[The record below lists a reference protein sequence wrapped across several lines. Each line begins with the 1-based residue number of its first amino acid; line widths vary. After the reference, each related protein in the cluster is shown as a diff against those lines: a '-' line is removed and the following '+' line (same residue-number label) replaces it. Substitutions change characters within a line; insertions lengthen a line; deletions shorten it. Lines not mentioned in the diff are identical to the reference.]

1 MEYLYKIFE
10 IGIILFF
17 VYMLV
22 KFFRCKFGKCDI
34 KWEKMINVIDTNSIN
49 TVSQLIQLSVA
60 PVFLLAGVAGLLNVF
75 TGRLSRI
82 IDKVDKLDKYEDE
95 NQNLFKDEKT
105 ILKMTQRRKFLTM
118 RMRNTNLAILFAT
131 STGLLISLVIVT
143 MFLSA
148 IFEFKDSIF
157 IATLFIF
164 AMISLIISLL
174 LFLREIFYTTSFIRT
189 KQSYVP

>member
-1 MEYLYKIFE
+1 
-10 IGIILFF
+10 
-17 VYMLV
+17 
-22 KFFRCKFGKCDI
+22 
-34 KWEKMINVIDTNSIN
+34 MITTIDANSIN

-82 IDKVDKLDKYEDE
+82 IDKLDKLDKYEDE
-95 NQNLFKDEKT
+95 NQNLLKDEESISKT
-105 ILKMTQRRKFLTM
+105 IQRRKFLTM

-131 STGLLISLVIVT
+131 CTGLLVAMVIVT

-157 IATLFIF
+157 IATLFIT
-164 AMISLIISLL
+164 AMLCLIISLI
-174 LFLREIFYTTSFIRT
+174 LFLKEIFVTTAFIKT
-189 KQSYVP
+189 KMSYIP

>member
-1 MEYLYKIFE
+1 MIS
-10 IGIILFF
+10 IL
-17 VYMLV
+17 
-22 KFFRCKFGKCDI
+22 
-34 KWEKMINVIDTNSIN
+34 DTNN
-49 TVSQLIQLSVA
+49 VKDVSQLIQLAVA

-95 NQNLFKDEKT
+95 NQNLLKDEES
-105 ILKMTQRRKFLTM
+105 ILKITQRRKFLTM
-118 RMRNTNLAILFAT
+118 RMKNTNLAILFAT

-157 IATLFIF
+157 IATLFIL
-164 AMISLIISLL
+164 AMICLIISLF
-174 LFLREIFYTTSFIRT
+174 LFLREIFYTTSFIKS
-189 KQSYVP
+189 KQSYIP